1 MYKEF
6 NLKTPPTFIVE
17 EAVFREDEPALLPEL
32 QTVAALFVEPASQR
46 DGRRVR
52 PLDGEG
58 GGGGL
63 GGGEGG
69 GRGGQG
75 GGGPP
80 VVLVVPGLHPPQLQD
95 PGPRRSH
102 SLQWSPQCSI
112 V

>member
-58 GGGGL
+58 GGGG
-63 GGGEGG
+63 
-69 GRGGQG
+69 RGGQG